1 MRLTSQ
7 RNRQAKRC
15 QAMTLVE
22 VIVAV
27 TVLTVVVWG
36 AVAFMVSGRTRVE
49 WATKQRT
56 AAQIALERLERA
68 RAAGFVALADNS
80 GNLFVDGTQY
90 SWVLTVASSLADP
103 VDMDSTYKKVEV
115 SVDWPTSQGQAVV
128 FRTAVAP

>member
-7 RNRQAKRC
+7 RNRRATRC
-15 QAMTLVE
+15 HAMTLVE
-22 VIVAV
+22 VMVAV

-36 AVAFMVSGRTRVE
+36 TVASMVSGRTRVE
-49 WATKQRT
+49 WAAKQRT

-68 RAAGFVALADNS
+68 RAVGFAALADSS

-90 SWVLTVASSLADP
+90 SWVLTVAASLADP
-103 VDMDSTYKKVEV
+103 VDTDSTYKEVEV